1 MKGHS
6 NNRKHKYNE
15 NFFEIIDNEYKAY
28 WLGFIAA
35 DGYIN
40 ARGNTTGITLH
51 VKDINHL
58 QKFLDHLG
66 ATSTKIHL
74 RTGRYD
80 KHHPITNKC
89 YINLYSVKMNRDLQK
104 LGISITK
111 SNTLKPLSSISEH
124 LIPHF
129 IRGYFDGDG
138 CVYETYSSK
147 SGKKYVKGGI
157 SFTGTFDFL
166 TFIHN
171 KLPIKVPKLDKD
183 NRVKT
188 SYTLRYVSNL
198 RFMIMK
204 EYFYKEANVYLNRKF
219 EKFKIIEEK
228 IIRGS
233 ETKEEPPLKEV
244 MI

>member
-1 MKGHS
+1 MQY
-6 NNRKHKYNE
+6 RKHKFNE
-15 NFFEIIDNEYKAY
+15 DFFEIIDNEYKAY
-28 WLGFIAA
+28 WLGFMAA

-51 VKDINHL
+51 IKDINHL
-58 QKFLDHLG
+58 QKFLDHLN

-74 RTGRYD
+74 RTGRYNKD
-80 KHHPITNKC
+80 HPITNKC
-89 YINLYSVKMNRDLQK
+89 YINLYSIKMNKDLQN
-104 LGISITK
+104 LGITTTK
-111 SNTLKPLSSISEH
+111 SNTLKPLSGIPEHFIS
-124 LIPHF
+124 HF
-129 IRGYFDGDG
+129 IRGYFDGDS
-138 CVYETYSSK
+138 CVYESYSK
-147 SGKKYVKGGI
+147 SRNGTKYINAGI

-166 TFIHN
+166 TFIHD
-171 KLPIKVPKLDKD
+171 KLPVKVPKLDKD

-188 SYTLRYVSNL
+188 SFTLRYTSRR
-198 RFMIMK
+198 RFFILK
-204 EYFYKEANVYLNRKF
+204 EYFYKDSTVYLDRKF